1 MAIITISRGCFSH
14 GKEIAERVAESL
26 GYECVSREVLIEAA
40 HIFDVSEKK
49 LLRSLH
55 DGPTILERMTH
66 GREKY
71 LSYIQVALLEHVK
84 KDNVVYHGHAGHLLL
99 PKISHVLKVRVIA
112 ELEERVGFL
121 QQKEQISK
129 NKALAF
135 IREDDKQRANWT
147 HYLYGTEIGDP
158 SLYDMVLNIGRLKIE
173 NACEIICTVARSET
187 YKATVESRKA
197 VEDLAI
203 SSHVKVALQDIC
215 AADVHSENGYVH
227 IKAKGQKLRKTGG
240 GSKEIQ
246 LRVREKIRADLTK
259 EISQRVRK
267 IPGVKGIFCDIDLPY
282 YS

>member
-40 HIFDVSEKK
+40 HIFDVSEKE
-49 LLRSLH
+49 LIRSLH

-71 LSYIQVALLEHVK
+71 LSYIQVALLEHIE
-84 KDNVVYHGHAGHLLL
+84 KDNIVYHGHAGHLLL

-112 ELEERVGFL
+112 ELDERVELL
-121 QQKEQISK
+121 QQKEKFSK
-129 NKALAF
+129 EEALAF
-135 IREDDKQRANWT
+135 IREDDRQRAKWT

-158 SLYDMVLNIGRLKIE
+158 SLYDMVLNIGRLKIK

-187 YKATVESRKA
+187 YKATAESRKA
-197 VEDLAI
+197 VENLAI

-215 AADVHSENGYVH
+215 TADVT
-227 IKAKGQKLRKTGG
+227 QKTDMCI
-240 GSKEIQ
+240 SKPRGKNYERQ
-246 LRVREKIRADLTK
+246 
-259 EISQRVRK
+259 
-267 IPGVKGIFCDIDLPY
+267 GVGARR
-282 YS
+282 SS